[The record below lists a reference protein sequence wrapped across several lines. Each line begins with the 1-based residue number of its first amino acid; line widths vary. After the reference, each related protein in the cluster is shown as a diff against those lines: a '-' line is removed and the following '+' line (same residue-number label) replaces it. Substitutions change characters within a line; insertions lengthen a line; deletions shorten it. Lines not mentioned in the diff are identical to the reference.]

1 MERETLKLRL
11 SETRNKLKSIC
22 SDAHYAE
29 SLISDLIS
37 LKGQLDHVPAVEH
50 VKVDDIIDDHQGDVF
65 YVAKLRG
72 ERMLYK
78 VYGGY
83 TIICDSRQRALYE
96 TIEGVLMEAKSDDAE
111 SNEDVKVALSA
122 IGYVLCAPMYAFSDE
137 TLTFKIAATIV
148 EHIANIQTEA
158 ENSELKDD
166 SEAILE
172 EMSVEQAAVEMLAK
186 PYSDGEDKY

>member
-11 SETRNKLKSIC
+11 SETKTKLKSIC

-29 SLISDLIS
+29 SLIGDLIS
-37 LKGQLDHVPAVEH
+37 LKGQLDHIPAIEH
-50 VKVDDIIDDHQGDVF
+50 VKVDDVIDDHQDGVF

-72 ERMLYK
+72 DRMLYK

-83 TIICDSRQRALYE
+83 TIICDSRQRSLYE
-96 TIEGVLMEAKSDDAE
+96 TIEGILLAAKSDDAE

-122 IGYVLCAPMYAFSDE
+122 IGYVLCAPMYAFSDD

-158 ENSELKDD
+158 ESSDLKDD
-166 SEAILE
+166 NEAILE
-172 EMSVEQAAVEMLAK
+172 EMSVEHAAIEMLAK
-186 PYSDGEDKY
+186 PTGDGESKY

>member
-11 SETRNKLKSIC
+11 SETKTKLKSIC

-29 SLISDLIS
+29 SLIGDLIS
-37 LKGQLDHVPAVEH
+37 LKGQLDHIPAIEH
-50 VKVDDIIDDHQGDVF
+50 VKVYDIIDDHQDGVF

-72 ERMLYK
+72 DRMLYK

-83 TIICDSRQRALYE
+83 TIICDSRQRSLYE
-96 TIEGVLMEAKSDDAE
+96 TIEGILLAAKSDDAD

-122 IGYVLCAPMYAFSDE
+122 IGYVLCAPMYAFSDD

-158 ENSELKDD
+158 ESSDLNDD
-166 SEAILE
+166 NEAILE
-172 EMSVEQAAVEMLAK
+172 EMSVEHAAIEMLAK
-186 PYSDGEDKY
+186 PTGDGESKY